1 MECTVKR
8 RNMSSNEYEAALL
21 ERLTWQFP
29 PPLFRVEGTRDGK
42 NHFRRGRSGEPRQLD
57 VAVYRDDELVFVAD
71 AKAHVT
77 RRLAIAHVDGI
88 VGVLD
93 DVGCKLGLL
102 ASPLGFTS
110 GAHARALASQIK
122 LLLMTFDEALAAEL
136 LPVARRIY
144 PYDWAYHPQLAAAV
158 LAVRQARDWE
168 EIADELHDVP
178 FEEWEYFVLYATAE
192 HPDEAS
198 VFLQAVALNH
208 HDDGWRF
215 NAARLLIEGG
225 LMKESIR
232 TALMQREAGDADFL
246 ELLTP

>member
-1 MECTVKR
+1 
-8 RNMSSNEYEAALL
+8 MSSKEYEAALL

-42 NHFRRGRSGEPRQLD
+42 IHSRRGRSGELRQLD

-71 AKAHVT
+71 AKAHDT
-77 RRLAIAHVDGI
+77 RPLAIAYVDGI

-102 ASPLGFTS
+102 ASPEGFTS
-110 GAHARALASQIK
+110 GAHARARASQIE
-122 LLLMTFDEALAAEL
+122 LLLMTYDEALAAEL

-158 LAVRQARDWE
+158 LAVQQTRSWD

-178 FEEWEYFVLYATAE
+178 FEEWERFALYAIAE
-192 HPDEAS
+192 HPDEARG
-198 VFLQAVALNH
+198 FLQAVALNH

-215 NAARLLIEGG
+215 NAARILIEGG
-225 LMKESIR
+225 SMKESIR
-232 TALMQREAGDADFL
+232 AALMKREAGDADFM
-246 ELLTP
+246 ELLAH